1 MLSMLNVIKRWLNMR
16 NDARENAFKLIFES
30 LFHEC
35 DVELSKENLVEL
47 KKEDDKVFFENIL
60 SNFETH
66 KTELKEKIETHLKNY
81 DYSRIFKIDLALIYL
96 SLTEIC
102 YCETPKA
109 VAINETLEI
118 AKKYSTEK
126 SSKFI
131 NGLIS
136 AIINDK

>member
-1 MLSMLNVIKRWLNMR
+1 MR

-35 DVELSKENLVEL
+35 DRDLSSENLTEL
-47 KKEDDKVFFENIL
+47 KKEDDKDFFDKIMSAFEENKD
-60 SNFETH
+60 T
-66 KTELKEKIETHLKNY
+66 LKQDIESHLKNF
-81 DYSRIFKIDLALIYL
+81 DYSRVFKIDLALIYL
-96 SLTEIC
+96 ALSEIK

-109 VAINETLEI
+109 VAINETLEL

-131 NGLIS
+131 NGIVS
-136 AIINDK
+136 AIISE